1 MNYRAFVKKQLMGGK
16 LYKVRGFGIGA
27 GSRPQMSLKHYHS
40 GGTISHRAV
49 VGPIVDSVIENLEKV
64 RLKSGSGRNRKI
76 YDDEPKAGKGLSKKF
91 NSLKF
96 NFYIILYKSW
106 I

>member
-1 MNYRAFVKKQLMGGK
+1 MGGK

-27 GSRPQMSLKHYHS
+27 GSRPQMQLSNNYS

-49 VGPIVDSVIENLEKV
+49 VGPLIPNFESLSIS
-64 RLKSGSGRNRKI
+64 RQKSGTGRNRKI
-76 YDDEPKAGKGLSKKF
+76 YDDEKIGQGKKF

-96 NFYIILYKSW
+96 NF
-106 I
+106 

>member
-27 GSRPQMSLKHYHS
+27 GSRPLMQLSNYHD

-49 VGPIVDSVIENLEKV
+49 VGPLIPDIGSLSIAKK
-64 RLKSGSGRNRKI
+64 KSGTGRNRKI
-76 YDDEPKAGKGLSKKF
+76 YDDEKIGKGKKF

-96 NFYIILYKSW
+96 NF
-106 I
+106 

>member
-16 LYKVRGFGIGA
+16 LYKVRGFGIGT
-27 GSRPQMSLKHYHS
+27 GSLPQMRLNHYS

-49 VGPIVDSVIENLEKV
+49 VGPLLPDFGSLSVSSNQ
-64 RLKSGSGRNRKI
+64 KSGGRIRKI
-76 YDDEPKAGKGLSKKF
+76 YDDEPKTVGKGVGKKF

-96 NFYIILYKSW
+96 NF
-106 I
+106 

>member
-27 GSRPQMSLKHYHS
+27 GSRPSMQLNNYH
-40 GGTISHRAV
+40 GAGTISHRAV
-49 VGPIVDSVIENLEKV
+49 VGPLIPDFGSLSIATT
-64 RLKSGSGRNRKI
+64 RQKSGAGRIRKI
-76 YDDEPKAGKGLSKKF
+76 YDDEKTGKGKKF

-96 NFYIILYKSW
+96 NF
-106 I
+106 

>member
-27 GSRPQMSLKHYHS
+27 GARPQMLLKHYS
-40 GGTISHRAV
+40 SGTISHRPI
-49 VGPIVDSVIENLEKV
+49 VGPLMPNIGSLSVHPSSNQ
-64 RLKSGSGRNRKI
+64 KSGGRIRKI
-76 YDDEPKAGKGLSKKF
+76 YNDEKAGKGLSKKF

-96 NFYIILYKSW
+96 NF
-106 I
+106 

>member
-1 MNYRAFVKKQLMGGK
+1 MNYRAFVKRQIMRGK
-16 LYKVRGFGIGA
+16 LKRVRGVGISAGA
-27 GSRPQMSLKHYHS
+27 HPSMQLNHYHS

-49 VGPIVDSVIENLEKV
+49 VGALLPDFGSLSIARK
-64 RLKSGSGRNRKI
+64 KSGAGRIRKI

-96 NFYIILYKSW
+96 NF
-106 I
+106 

>member
-27 GSRPQMSLKHYHS
+27 GSRPQIRLNHYS

-49 VGPIVDSVIENLEKV
+49 VGPLIPDVGTLSISRK
-64 RLKSGSGRNRKI
+64 KSGGGRNRKI
-76 YDDEPKAGKGLSKKF
+76 YDDQVVGKGGGKKL

-96 NFYIILYKSW
+96 NF
-106 I
+106 

>member
-27 GSRPQMSLKHYHS
+27 GSRPQMQLNHYHS

-49 VGPIVDSVIENLEKV
+49 VGPLLPDFGSLSIARK
-64 RLKSGSGRNRKI
+64 KSGSGRIRKI
-76 YDDEPKAGKGLSKKF
+76 YDDEKIGKGKKF

-96 NFYIILYKSW
+96 NF
-106 I
+106 

>member
-27 GSRPQMSLKHYHS
+27 GSRPQIRLNHYS

-49 VGPIVDSVIENLEKV
+49 VGPLIPDVGTLSISRK
-64 RLKSGSGRNRKI
+64 KSGGRNRKI
-76 YDDEPKAGKGLSKKF
+76 YDDEVVGKGGDKKF

-96 NFYIILYKSW
+96 NF
-106 I
+106 

>member
-27 GSRPQMSLKHYHS
+27 GSRPQMQLSNYHD

-49 VGPIVDSVIENLEKV
+49 VGPLIPDIGSLSIARK
-64 RLKSGSGRNRKI
+64 KSGTGRNRKI
-76 YDDEPKAGKGLSKKF
+76 YDDEPVVKGSGKKF

-96 NFYIILYKSW
+96 NF
-106 I
+106 

>member
-27 GSRPQMSLKHYHS
+27 GSRPQMQLSNYHD

-49 VGPIVDSVIENLEKV
+49 VGPLIPDIGSLSIARK
-64 RLKSGSGRNRKI
+64 KSGAGRNRKI
-76 YDDEPKAGKGLSKKF
+76 YDNEKIGQGKNF

-96 NFYIILYKSW
+96 NF
-106 I
+106 

>member
-16 LYKVRGFGIGA
+16 LYKVRGFGIGS
-27 GSRPQMSLKHYHS
+27 GSLPQMTLNHYS

-49 VGPIVDSVIENLEKV
+49 VGPLLPDFGRLSVST
-64 RLKSGSGRNRKI
+64 KSGAGRNRKI

-96 NFYIILYKSW
+96 NF
-106 I
+106 

>member
-16 LYKVRGFGIGA
+16 LYKSRGFGIGA
-27 GSRPQMSLKHYHS
+27 GSRPQMQLNHYS

-49 VGPIVDSVIENLEKV
+49 VGPLIPDFGTLSIA
-64 RLKSGSGRNRKI
+64 RQKSGAGRIRKI
-76 YDDEPKAGKGLSKKF
+76 YDDEKTGKGKKF

-96 NFYIILYKSW
+96 NF
-106 I
+106 

>member
-16 LYKVRGFGIGA
+16 LYKSRGFGIGA
-27 GSRPQMSLKHYHS
+27 GSRPQMQLNHYS

-49 VGPIVDSVIENLEKV
+49 VGPLIPNFESLSISRK
-64 RLKSGSGRNRKI
+64 KSGAGRNRKI
-76 YDDEPKAGKGLSKKF
+76 YDDEKIGQGKKF

-96 NFYIILYKSW
+96 NF
-106 I
+106 

>member
-27 GSRPQMSLKHYHS
+27 GSRPQMQLSNNYS

-49 VGPIVDSVIENLEKV
+49 VGPLIPNFESLSVGRK
-64 RLKSGSGRNRKI
+64 KSGAGRNRKI
-76 YDDEPKAGKGLSKKF
+76 YDDEKIGQGKKF

-96 NFYIILYKSW
+96 NF
-106 I
+106 

>member
-1 MNYRAFVKKQLMGGK
+1 MGGK

-27 GSRPQMSLKHYHS
+27 GSRPQMQLSNNYS

-49 VGPIVDSVIENLEKV
+49 VGPLIPNFESLSISRK
-64 RLKSGSGRNRKI
+64 KAGAGRNRKI
-76 YDDEPKAGKGLSKKF
+76 YDDEKIGKGKKF

-96 NFYIILYKSW
+96 NF
-106 I
+106 

>member
-1 MNYRAFVKKQLMGGK
+1 MNYRVFVKKQLMGGK

-27 GSRPQMSLKHYHS
+27 GSHPKMMQLSTYHD

-49 VGPIVDSVIENLEKV
+49 VGPLIPNFESLSISRK
-64 RLKSGSGRNRKI
+64 KSGAGRNRKI
-76 YDDEPKAGKGLSKKF
+76 YDDEKIGQGKKF

-96 NFYIILYKSW
+96 NF
-106 I
+106 

>member
-27 GSRPQMSLKHYHS
+27 GSRPQMQLSNYGS
-40 GGTISHRAV
+40 GTISHRAV
-49 VGPIVDSVIENLEKV
+49 VGPLIPNFEGLSITKK
-64 RLKSGSGRNRKI
+64 KSGGGRNRKI
-76 YDDEPKAGKGLSKKF
+76 YDDEPVVKGGGKKF

-96 NFYIILYKSW
+96 NF
-106 I
+106 

>member
-1 MNYRAFVKKQLMGGK
+1 MNCRAFVKKQLMGGK

-27 GSRPQMSLKHYHS
+27 GSRPQMQLSNYHD

-49 VGPIVDSVIENLEKV
+49 VGPLIPNFESLSVGRK
-64 RLKSGSGRNRKI
+64 KSGAGRNRKI
-76 YDDEPKAGKGLSKKF
+76 YDDEKIGQGKKF

-96 NFYIILYKSW
+96 NF
-106 I
+106 

>member
-16 LYKVRGFGIGA
+16 LYKVRGYGIGA
-27 GSRPQMSLKHYHS
+27 GSRPQIRLNHYS

-49 VGPIVDSVIENLEKV
+49 VGPLIPDIGTLSISRK
-64 RLKSGSGRNRKI
+64 KSGGGRNRKI
-76 YDDEPKAGKGLSKKF
+76 YDDEVVGKGGGKKF

-96 NFYIILYKSW
+96 NF
-106 I
+106 

>member
-16 LYKVRGFGIGA
+16 LYKVRGFGIGT
-27 GSRPQMSLKHYHS
+27 GSVPQMRLNHYS

-49 VGPIVDSVIENLEKV
+49 VGPLIPDFGSLSIARK
-64 RLKSGSGRNRKI
+64 KSGAGRIRKI
-76 YDDEPKAGKGLSKKF
+76 YDDEKIGKGKKF

-96 NFYIILYKSW
+96 NF
-106 I
+106 

>member
-16 LYKVRGFGIGA
+16 LYKTRGIGIGA
-27 GSRPQMSLKHYHS
+27 GSRPSMQLNHYS

-49 VGPIVDSVIENLEKV
+49 VGPLIPDFGSLSIARK
-64 RLKSGSGRNRKI
+64 KSGAGRIRKI
-76 YDDEPKAGKGLSKKF
+76 YDDEKIGKGKKF

-96 NFYIILYKSW
+96 NF
-106 I
+106 

>member
-1 MNYRAFVKKQLMGGK
+1 MNYRAFVKKHLMGGK

-27 GSRPQMSLKHYHS
+27 GSRPQMRLNHYS

-49 VGPIVDSVIENLEKV
+49 VGPLIPNFEKMSVSKPK
-64 RLKSGSGRNRKI
+64 KSGGGRIRKI
-76 YDDEPKAGKGLSKKF
+76 YDDEKIGKGEKF

-96 NFYIILYKSW
+96 NF
-106 I
+106 